1 MLDLKDLE
9 NRTIY
14 ILREAYAEFERPAVL
29 WSTGKDSTTMLWLCR
44 KAFFG
49 KIPFPVIHIDTG
61 YKFRQMYKFRDEIA
75 RQWGLELM
83 IARNEEAVKEGVS
96 PKDGNFECCTRL
108 KTEALR
114 GCLEEYGFDAI
125 ILAIRRDEHG
135 IRAKERYFSPRDE
148 DFKWDY
154 RDQPL
159 EMWDQFQG
167 LIGEG
172 THMRVHPILHWRELD
187 VWEYMRAEGILV
199 NPMYYA
205 RDGKRYRS
213 LGCEPCTLH
222 NKSDAA
228 NIDEIVE
235 ELKTTRIAERAGRAQ
250 DKERAFTMQKL
261 RALGYM

>member
-14 ILREAYAEFERPAVL
+14 ILRETYADFNRPAVL
-29 WSTGKDSTTMLWLCR
+29 WSMGKDSTTMLWLCR

-61 YKFRQMYKFRDEIA
+61 YKFKQMYQFRDEIA
-75 RQWGLELM
+75 REWELDLL
-83 IARNEEAVKEGVS
+83 IARNEEACKEGVG
-96 PKDGNFECCTRL
+96 PETGKLECCTML
-108 KTEALR
+108 KTEALKQT
-114 GCLEEYGFDAI
+114 LEKHGFDAL

-148 DFKWDY
+148 EFKWDY

-167 LIGEG
+167 LVGEG
-172 THMRVHPILHWRELD
+172 FHMRIHPILHWRELD
-187 VWEYMRAEGILV
+187 VWEYVKMEGIPV
-199 NPMYYA
+199 NPMYLA
-205 RDGKRYRS
+205 RNGQRYRS
-213 LGCEPCTLH
+213 LGCEPCTLPVES
-222 NKSDAA
+222 NAA
-228 NIDEIVE
+228 TIEEIVE
-235 ELKTTRIAERAGRAQ
+235 ELRTTRVAERSGRAQ
-250 DKERAFTMQKL
+250 DKEKSFTMQKL

>member
-14 ILREAYAEFERPAVL
+14 ILRETYADFNRPAVL
-29 WSTGKDSTTMLWLCR
+29 WSMGKDSTTMLWLCR

-61 YKFRQMYKFRDEIA
+61 YKFKQMYQFREELA
-75 RQWGLELM
+75 REWGLDLL
-83 IARNEEAVKEGVS
+83 IARNEEACKEGVG
-96 PKDGNFECCTRL
+96 PETGKLECCTML
-108 KTEALR
+108 KTEALKQI
-114 GCLEEYGFDAI
+114 LEKHGFDAL

-148 DFKWDY
+148 EFKWDY

-167 LIGEG
+167 LVGEG
-172 THMRVHPILHWRELD
+172 FHMRIHPILHWRELD
-187 VWEYMRAEGILV
+187 VWEYVKMEGIPV
-199 NPMYYA
+199 NPMYLA
-205 RDGKRYRS
+205 RNGQRYRS
-213 LGCEPCTLH
+213 LGCEPCTLPVES
-222 NKSDAA
+222 NAA
-228 NIDEIVE
+228 TIEEIVE
-235 ELKTTRIAERAGRAQ
+235 ELRTTRVAERSGRAQ
-250 DKERAFTMQKL
+250 DKEKSFTMQKL

>member
-14 ILREAYAEFERPAVL
+14 ILRETYADFNRPAVL
-29 WSTGKDSTTMLWLCR
+29 WSMGKDSTTMLWLCR

-61 YKFRQMYKFRDEIA
+61 YKFKQMYQFREELA
-75 RQWGLELM
+75 REWGLDLL
-83 IARNEEAVKEGVS
+83 IARNEEACKVGVG
-96 PKDGNFECCTRL
+96 PETGKLECCTML
-108 KTEALR
+108 KTEALKQT
-114 GCLEEYGFDAI
+114 LEKHGFDAL

-148 DFKWDY
+148 EFKWDY

-167 LIGEG
+167 LVGEG
-172 THMRVHPILHWRELD
+172 FHMRIHPILHWRELD
-187 VWEYMRAEGILV
+187 VWEYVKMEGIPV
-199 NPMYYA
+199 NPMYLA
-205 RDGKRYRS
+205 RNGQRYRS
-213 LGCEPCTLH
+213 LGCEPCTLPVES
-222 NKSDAA
+222 NAA
-228 NIDEIVE
+228 TIEEIVE
-235 ELKTTRIAERAGRAQ
+235 ELRTTRVAERSGRAQ
-250 DKERAFTMQKL
+250 DKEKSFTMQKL